1 MAAEMNISSLFFFM
15 PVISFLFVFVVVF
28 AILAKTKVLGDGRV
42 NIIVSFIMAII
53 FMNFSSLDLFVR
65 TITPWFIVLLVCL
78 FFVLVIIGFSV
89 GNDIMKKMVT
99 TRFGWVVVAILI
111 IIFLIAAIRVFNPVF
126 HPSLIVT
133 SGGEGSPGI
142 VWQIRQMLDSQ
153 VMGSI
158 ILLIIGAAVAWFL
171 TKK

>member
-1 MAAEMNISSLFFFM
+1 MATQMDISSLFFFM

-28 AILAKTKVLGDGRV
+28 AILAKTKILGDGRV

-78 FFVLVIIGFSV
+78 FFVLVIITFSV
-89 GNDIMKKMVT
+89 NDLSKKIIT
-99 TRFGWVVVAILI
+99 TKFGWAVVIILI
-111 IIFLIAAIRVFNPVF
+111 VIFLIAAIRVFNPVF
-126 HPSLIVT
+126 HPSLVVT

-153 VMGSI
+153 VVGSI
-158 ILLIIGAAVAWFL
+158 ILLVIGAIVAWFL